1 MKLIAQKPCSFGG
14 KQFYIGD
21 EIPSEYVLNPT
32 AMVNYGVIAI
42 IEENDSGADSGN
54 GSESG
59 SECKTFNNII
69 IPDVTMSILVRTE
82 NGVETLE
89 PTDEGIQDIFTV
101 LIGKATEA
109 EAVINQMDDADAL
122 ILLHMADARKSVKA
136 AAEAR
141 AKALSQESEGEQ

>member
-14 KQFYIGD
+14 KKFYIGD
-21 EIPSEYVLNPT
+21 EIPVEYVLNPT
-32 AMVNYGVIAI
+32 AQANMGIIAI
-42 IEENDSGADSGN
+42 VPDDDTDSDT
-54 GSESG
+54 GSEPG
-59 SECKTFNNII
+59 SECEKTFSNIV
-69 IPDVTMSILVRTE
+69 IPDVTMSILVSTE

-101 LIGKATEA
+101 LIGKASDA
-109 EAVINQMDDADAL
+109 EAVINQMNDADAL
-122 ILLHMADARKSVKA
+122 ILLHMADSRKSVKA